1 MLSLDGVLP
10 PRPLKL
16 PGRSAPPLSVE
27 GSAPSPLL
35 RCGETEAGDTN
46 TSDAQEMVSVRM
58 LVPQPG
64 KGGLTQTL
72 ALPPVSRTTPNS
84 VPSSPS
90 APEPLPRVQGA
101 PYPRWRAGCAAR
113 GPQTHPSH
121 SLEELRR
128 FHKGQGISWLE
139 RGTEDPNQARVQGEH
154 GSLPTLIPAR
164 SRTSAKARRMPW
176 ADIRCTHC
184 ATTATAKREIR
195 RGQWDR
201 ERMGLSSKPGL
212 GSLSTHCSTRTKR
225 WDWLRPAWLPRS
237 TTYSWRKL
245 TGMTNSNKGQ
255 KERLRGRQINQSSWA
270 TRRQS

>member
-1 MLSLDGVLP
+1 MWAGRKQRRPFTHAGQSPEKVSTSWLSAGPRTKTSSRHSFLFSASGSDKPLLLSKAPKQISGSLEQQASETPNTSRGLKMLSLDGVLP

-101 PYPRWRAGCAAR
+101 PYPR
-113 GPQTHPSH
+113 
-121 SLEELRR
+121 
-128 FHKGQGISWLE
+128 
-139 RGTEDPNQARVQGEH
+139 
-154 GSLPTLIPAR
+154 
-164 SRTSAKARRMPW
+164 
-176 ADIRCTHC
+176 
-184 ATTATAKREIR
+184 
-195 RGQWDR
+195 
-201 ERMGLSSKPGL
+201 
-212 GSLSTHCSTRTKR
+212 
-225 WDWLRPAWLPRS
+225 
-237 TTYSWRKL
+237 
-245 TGMTNSNKGQ
+245 
-255 KERLRGRQINQSSWA
+255 
-270 TRRQS
+270 